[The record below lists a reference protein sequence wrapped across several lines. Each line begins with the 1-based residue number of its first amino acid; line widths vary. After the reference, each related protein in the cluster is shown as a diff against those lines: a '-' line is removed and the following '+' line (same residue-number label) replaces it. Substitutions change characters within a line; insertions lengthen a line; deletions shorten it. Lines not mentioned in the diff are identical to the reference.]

1 MTVTFV
7 TALYLPTDS
16 LLAEK
21 YLDLGHWLIDAKIP
35 LRIYTTPC
43 LATCMRQRWTDLSHV
58 KITED
63 VEMETYWT
71 EEVTLPEERNLKKDT
86 PFYMSVQL
94 TKLKVCADAAK
105 TIETDM
111 LCWLHFGLFH
121 IFQDKPAMMKVLKGL
136 ASGKGLTQI
145 TSPGGYDPVGRTCSD
160 LLHRICWKN
169 LGGVLIGPTEA
180 FAEAYTRQRSLVE
193 LMWPRLLWEVNYWAV
208 LTEEG
213 LFDLYEADHN
223 ETILANLIDRI

>member
-16 LLAEK
+16 SAAEK
-21 YLDLGHWLIDAKIP
+21 YMKLGVWLVTAQVP
-35 LRIYTTPC
+35 LWIYTTPC
-43 LATCMRQRWTDLSHV
+43 LATRMRQEWSDISHV
-58 KITED
+58 TIID
-63 VEMETYWT
+63 NVDMEAYWT
-71 EEVTLPEERNLKKDT
+71 QEVTLPEERNVQKDT

-94 TKLKVCADAAK
+94 TKLKVCSLTSQTVD
-105 TIETDM
+105 TEM
-111 LCWLHFGLFH
+111 LCWLDFGLFH

-136 ASGKGLTQI
+136 AAGRGLTQI

-169 LGGVLIGPTEA
+169 LGGVLIGPTNA
-180 FAEAYTRQRSLVE
+180 FAEAYARQRKLVE

-223 ETILANLIDRI
+223 ESILANLMDRI